1 VKNSFHFN
9 SLFVIGWSAIQEKH
23 SYQLNH
29 FRSACVSFKVFV
41 TTQTDYF
48 QAQKNSFPNEFFLL
62 HKNFVLRLLQVC
74 SFFNSS
80 ERPTAIFLAPAGRF
94 AVAYALL
101 AKLYRMKIVA
111 IEWGDL
117 YEIHE
122 RDFITRFFYL
132 RIMRRADVVWFKEPY
147 MKELLLKNN
156 CSKVFYIPNSVPL
169 NSNWQAGNET
179 KEFDFIWANRNI
191 TTRYPELF
199 IKSLIDLSSD
209 RRVTC
214 LFIGLF
220 KSEKEIDDWL
230 FDIGYVRLDLER
242 VGITFKPFGE
252 IKDWILKSRFFVLL
266 ADHVFGNN
274 SLLESMSAGLVPL
287 VNRVDGIQGTVIPHI
302 SGFLTELNNEDLKA
316 NILEML
322 NLKDE
327 EYQALS
333 LKGRTLIETDFG
345 IEKWQSE
352 VDFMLKGL
360 RNGA

>member
-1 VKNSFHFN
+1 MKNSFHFN

-29 FRSACVSFKVFV
+29 FRSACVYFKVFV
-41 TTQTDYF
+41 TTQTDYL
-48 QAQKNSFPNEFFLL
+48 QSQKNSFPNEFFLL
-62 HKNFVLRLLQVC
+62 HKNFILRLLQVR
-74 SFFNSS
+74 SLFSKS
-80 ERPTAIFLAPAGRF
+80 KMPTAIFVAPAGRF

-101 AKLYRMKIVA
+101 AKLYRIKMVA

-132 RIMRRADVVWFKEPY
+132 RIMRCADVVWYKEPY
-147 MKELLLKNN
+147 MRELLLKNN
-156 CSKVFYIPNSVPL
+156 VSRMFYLPNSVPL
-169 NSNWQAGNET
+169 NSNWQADKGI
-179 KEFDFIWANRNI
+179 KDFDFIWANRNI
-191 TTRYPELF
+191 TTRYPELL
-199 IKSLIDLSSD
+199 IKSLTDLSLD
-209 RRVTC
+209 RRITC

-220 KSEKEIDDWL
+220 NSEKEIDNWL
-230 FDIGYVRLDLER
+230 SDIGYDRLGLEKI
-242 VGITFKPFGE
+242 GIVFKPFGE
-252 IKDWILKSRFFVLL
+252 IQDWFLKSRFFVLL

-287 VNRVDGIQGTVIPHI
+287 VNNVDGIQGTVIPHT

-316 NILEML
+316 NILQML
-322 NLKDE
+322 NLRDE

-352 VDFMLKGL
+352 ANFMLKGL
-360 RNGA
+360 HNGS